1 MLGSWGVASPP
12 EVFMFHS
19 NLLIR
24 IALFLTATC
33 LVSPAVIS
41 PLALA
46 ADSKTKK
53 ETAKKESAKKETP
66 KKDDAK
72 KPAKKEEKKDELAE
86 GSKSHDKDK
95 NPRKGKKFGLQGG
108 GGYIEGL
115 IGFGGGVDL
124 FLGKSKPILL
134 EGGGHYATGGAKGST
149 TTFMEGFGELKLFLS
164 DMFFLSAGGGYGQKT
179 ATHPETISDKFSSW
193 KEAATIAEFPP

>member
-1 MLGSWGVASPP
+1 
-12 EVFMFHS
+12 MFHS

-72 KPAKKEEKKDELAE
+72 KPAKKEEKKDELTE

-115 IGFGGGVDL
+115 I
-124 FLGKSKPILL
+124 
-134 EGGGHYATGGAKGST
+134 
-149 TTFMEGFGELKLFLS
+149 GFGELKLFLS